1 MNDSIR
7 QRGGGRSFGEPLRQ
21 RGDFVA
27 EPDSGAPASASSFRL
42 YLAAAVKD
50 RRRIFRNMALVLGIA
65 FAAALASRPTFVAE
79 STLLVL
85 LSPDYSPRAAGDDS
99 KSGASIVV
107 DRDAVLKDEVEIL
120 TSPAL
125 EKETLKTV
133 GLERVYPDALKPP
146 GLRARMTEWFGT
158 VVRSLFSM
166 AGVQKYPPRAIDPLD
181 LAAAGFAKDLTATAD
196 KSGDIIVVTFRHRDP
211 EIAADVVNAQIK
223 AYFDKRT
230 ELLRDVQSNLV
241 AEQAKVLRKELDR
254 VSRDYSDYKES
265 NQISDYSNQR
275 LLLLR
280 QQGETSRDL
289 QQAERSIAQS
299 SQRLSVLQKE
309 LEQSPQDAGPY
320 RNQIRTRPV
329 VSDTLQV
336 DRNRAQQELQAS
348 TARRATDVTQLAQL
362 DAQLKNLDQKE
373 FELERLD
380 GQRKLVSDNYS
391 KVMKALDERMFQEDV
406 MAKKTSNIRVIQPA
420 EVPVAPNNL
429 RLMIVGAG
437 IALSLFAGVATAFL
451 SEALRRGYLTPET
464 LEHHVRAPVLA
475 SVPSLRSPPRLI
487 AASESAGP
495 AKS

>member
-1 MNDSIR
+1 
-7 QRGGGRSFGEPLRQ
+7 
-21 RGDFVA
+21 
-27 EPDSGAPASASSFRL
+27 
-42 YLAAAVKD
+42 
-50 RRRIFRNMALVLGIA
+50 MALVLGIA
-65 FAAALASRPTFVAE
+65 FAAALASKPTYVAE

-125 EKETLKTV
+125 EKETLKAV

-146 GLRARMTEWFGT
+146 GLRARITDLFGKA
-158 VVRSLFSM
+158 VRSIFSI
-166 AGVQKYPPRAIDPLD
+166 AGMEKAPPRVIDPLD
-181 LAAAGFAKDLTATAD
+181 LAAGGFAKDLTATAD

-211 EIAADVVNAQIK
+211 DVAADVVNAQIK
-223 AYFDKRT
+223 AYFDKRA
-230 ELLRDVQSNLV
+230 ELLRDVQSTLV
-241 AEQAKVLRKELDR
+241 AEQANLLRKELDR
-254 VSRDYSDYKES
+254 VSREYSNYKE
-265 NQISDYSNQR
+265 NNKISDYSNQR

-289 QQAERSIAQS
+289 QQAERSIAQAT
-299 SQRLSVLQKE
+299 QRLSVLQKE

-348 TARRATDVTQLAQL
+348 SARRATDVTQLAQL
-362 DAQLKNLDQKE
+362 DAEIKSLDQKE

-406 MAKKTSNIRVIQPA
+406 MAKKTSNVRVIQPA
-420 EVPVAPNNL
+420 EVPVAPSNL
-429 RLMIVGAG
+429 RLMIIGAG
-437 IALSLFAGVATAFL
+437 VALSLFAGVATVFL
-451 SEALRRGYLTPET
+451 SEALRRGYLTPEP
-464 LEHHVRAPVLA
+464 LEQRMRVPVLV
-475 SVPSLRSPPRLI
+475 SVPRLPSPPRPLTVGRL
-487 AASESAGP
+487 SF
-495 AKS
+495 